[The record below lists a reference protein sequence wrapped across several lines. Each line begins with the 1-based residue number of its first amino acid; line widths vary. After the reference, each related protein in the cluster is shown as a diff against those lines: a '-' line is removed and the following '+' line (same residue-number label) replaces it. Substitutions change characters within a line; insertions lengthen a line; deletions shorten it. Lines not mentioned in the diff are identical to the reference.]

1 MVDHNGLEYLACEPT
16 LFDIDKDISMEMI
29 KIGHGVGYDQYFIS
43 IYNDRKDSSVSFSTT
58 SKCLKG
64 LADFLIKHL

>member
-1 MVDHNGLEYLACEPT
+1 MADQNGLDYLACEPT

-29 KIGHGVGYDQYFIS
+29 KIGYDQYFVS
-43 IYNDRKDSSVSFSTT
+43 IYNDLKDSSVSFSTS

-64 LADFLIKHL
+64 LADFLIKHLQNN